1 MNRYDKEKSMKFEP
15 KFTHRKVDRLTEVF
29 SKKVIFSYAAVCLAI
44 SVFFGV
50 FFHVQ
55 CGSNFWWIGPFT
67 TFMFLSVILVFTPI
81 PKDHEVWA
89 AMNYDQFNNNLK
101 ETYGLE
107 ISRTTLERIAA
118 SIHVYAG
125 SSPELQTSCEF
136 TIGDK
141 TYRAK
146 FLGDEVTLVSR
157 PRYLGFED
165 VEPVAASV
173 PKKTDPST
181 LGTPTP
187 VDGGDDI
194 VSEFTK

>member
-1 MNRYDKEKSMKFEP
+1 MKFEP

-136 TIGDK
+136 AIGDK